1 MHNSLRYYVKDSIF
15 SDSYIVTLN
24 ATFGMQIL
32 KMCWKYYIV

>member
-1 MHNSLRYYVKDSIF
+1 MHNSLTYYVKDSIF
-15 SDSYIVTLN
+15 SDSYIVILN